1 MPTRWTEPE
10 GEKFALG
17 ALEEQEHWQSE
28 YYRIVSETS
37 EQTRSTE
44 ADAFNGA
51 QPWVGLRLPRN
62 DALYKV
68 RGMAR
73 YAANLSPDGMLHCRF
88 VRSEHPHARLLNID
102 VSRARTAPGVCAVL
116 TAADIAPERLLIG
129 TLTEDTPGP
138 MCPLCPGVCA
148 VLTAADIAPAAPDR
162 DSPRI
167 VSAMPASRSS
177 RSRPRAPPLPTM
189 PASSWTWSTSRS
201 NRY

>member
-129 TLTEDTPGP
+129 TLTEDTPG
-138 MCPLCPGVCA
+138 
-148 VLTAADIAPAAPDR
+148 
-162 DSPRI
+162 I